1 MLVAYPL
8 LAVLTWHA
16 VQRSVGAQSYCPEP
30 LSFGDVGN
38 LARPRWES
46 FQRVTVKLYPGHFS
60 SEDQAALREVLQ
72 EFETAG
78 RTMNCSQVRFVEVKE
93 EAFPIPAP
101 DEGHPGNPTDTDT
114 LYILRRPASEMLT
127 LAAPPAATRRGSG
140 RWIATRAAASGTP
153 LTAPAITREGAATRP
168 ARAAP
173 DACRYVRNTLAVC
186 RTFG

>member
-1 MLVAYPL
+1 MIAAYPL

-60 SEDQAALREVLQ
+60 SEDQAALREVIQ
-72 EFETAG
+72 EFETAS

-101 DEGHPGNPTDTDT
+101 DEGHPGDPADTDT
-114 LYILRRPASEMLT
+114 LYILRRPASEMPTSAGSQAGSGT
-127 LAAPPAATRRGSG
+127 LAFQHYKWERAHIAIREGVHTATASGRDYFKGVFRHEMDTRFGWAIITTRR
-140 RWIATRAAASGTP
+140 A
-153 LTAPAITREGAATRP
+153 E
-168 ARAAP
+168 
-173 DACRYVRNTLAVC
+173 
-186 RTFG
+186 